1 MGAASIRV
9 VPAILQRKGSEAVI
23 ASIRFVDPE
32 VQDRTEAEFFSVSVD
47 HVEGLIDGIRRA
59 AADAVAR
66 VEQLR
71 TATPEELALLKAPSG
86 GQA

>member
-1 MGAASIRV
+1 MGVASIRV
-9 VPAILQRKGSEAVI
+9 VPAVLQRAAGGAMTPT
-23 ASIRFVDPE
+23 IRFVDPE
-32 VQDRTEAEFFSVSVD
+32 VTDRTEAEFFSVAVD
-47 HVEGLIDGIRRA
+47 HVDGLIDGIRRA

-71 TATPEELALLKAPSG
+71 TASPEELALLKAPSG